1 MQILKKMAAH
11 LPERGQA
18 ELKRLHFAR
27 QIKADRFRT
36 PEAEFDLLA
45 QWIAAGDWVIDI
57 GANVG
62 HYTKRMSELVGASGR
77 VLSFEPVPAT
87 FALLAANA
95 ELFRF
100 ANVSLFNAAASDR
113 MAVVSMTMPDFDSGL
128 HNFYEA
134 HLTEQPEDRPAD
146 PPSNNALSVLT
157 LPVDSVCFGQPISFI
172 KIDAEGHEAAVLAG
186 MDALIERCKPT
197 LLVETGSSEVV
208 ERLASRGYDWSR
220 GKGSANVVFSAT
232 RPLGGL

>member
-1 MQILKKMAAH
+1 MQILKRMAAH

-27 QIKADRFRT
+27 QIKADHFRT
-36 PEAEFDLLA
+36 PETEFDMLA
-45 QWIAAGDWVIDI
+45 QWVAAGDWAIDI

-62 HYTKRMSELVGASGR
+62 HYTKRLSELVGASGR

-95 ELFRF
+95 EPFRF

-113 MAVVSMTMPDFDSGL
+113 LALVGMTMPEFDSGL
-128 HNFYEA
+128 QNFYEA
-134 HLTEQPEDRPAD
+134 HLTEQPTDRPED
-146 PPSNNALSVLT
+146 LSSSKALSVLT
-157 LPVDSVCFGQPISFI
+157 VPVDSMCFGQPISFV

-186 MDALIERCKPT
+186 MEVLIERYKPT

-208 ERLASRGYDWSR
+208 ERLAAHGYGWSR
-220 GKGSANVVFSAT
+220 EKGSANVLFRA
-232 RPLGGL
+232 L